1 MEIVAV
7 ATDIMPGYDG
17 RLAFTDIVA
26 DRPENRDFVVDY
38 GLQYVP
44 TSLFFD
50 ARGVLVDTHIGPL
63 DEGEMRVRVEAL
75 LEGE

>member
-1 MEIVAV
+1 M
-7 ATDIMPGYDG
+7 
-17 RLAFTDIVA
+17 FTDIVA
-26 DRPENRDFVVDY
+26 DRPENRDFVVEY

>member
-1 MEIVAV
+1 VAV

-17 RLAFTDIVA
+17 RLAFTDIVG

-50 ARGVLVDTHIGPL
+50 AQGVLVDTHIGPL

-75 LEGE
+75 LVGEQ

>member
-7 ATDIMPGYDG
+7 ATDIMPGYEG
-17 RLAFTDIVA
+17 RLVFTDIVA
-26 DRPENRDFVVDY
+26 DRPENRDFVVEY